1 MARMKS
7 SVSNICSFVIG
18 VVALAFLSPQQMDG
32 HPSTFDDLGEALAQ
46 QISDA
51 KIHKL
56 AVAGFVTS
64 EGEAS
69 PRGKYLSALLCEGWT
84 QHHVKFTVV
93 EPASFRQTLAEHKLT
108 IQDLKSPESL
118 KQAGATLGVEAVV
131 LGTLSDT
138 ADGYLLTVTVR
149 TTSDGALLLTKEQP
163 VAHSH
168 VLDNLA
174 ATNADTSAS
183 APKAGANGAGVP
195 TCTYAPTPVFP
206 AGARK
211 AKISAAGVVV
221 MAVVST
227 EGLVTNIRVLKDP
240 GYGFAER
247 AAEKLTEWRCKPALD
262 KDKKPMA
269 VTVPIDITFHDWQ
282 K

>member
-1 MARMKS
+1 MKFRL
-7 SVSNICSFVIG
+7 SNICSIVIG
-18 VVALAFLSPQQMDG
+18 VVALAFLSPKRLDG
-32 HPSTFDDLGEALAQ
+32 HPSTFDDLGDALAR

-51 KIHKL
+51 RIHKL
-56 AVAGFVTS
+56 AVAEFVTS

-69 PRGKYLSALLCEGWT
+69 PRGKYLSALLCEGWS
-84 QHHVKFTVV
+84 QHHAKFTVV
-93 EPASFRQTLAEHKLT
+93 ESANLRQTLAEHKLT

-118 KQAGATLGVEAVV
+118 KQVGATLGVEAVV
-131 LGTLSDT
+131 LGTLTDT
-138 ADGYLLTVTVR
+138 ADGYLLAVTVR
-149 TTSDGALLLTKEQP
+149 NTSDGTLLFAKEQP
-163 VAHSH
+163 VARSH
-168 VLDNLA
+168 VLDSLA
-174 ATNADTSAS
+174 ATNADSFAS
-183 APKAGANGAGVP
+183 APKAGADGAGVP

-211 AKISAAGVVV
+211 AKISAAAVIV

-247 AAEKLTEWRCKPALD
+247 AVEKLTEWRCKPALD

-269 VTVPIDITFHDWQ
+269 VTVPVDISFHDWQ

>member
-1 MARMKS
+1 MKFRAW
-7 SVSNICSFVIG
+7 NICSFVLA
-18 VVALAFLSPQQMDG
+18 VTAFFALNLQQINAR
-32 HPSTFDDLGEALAQ
+32 PSTFDDLGDALAR

-51 KIHKL
+51 KIHRL
-56 AVAGFVTS
+56 AVAEFVTS

-69 PRGKYLSALLCEGWT
+69 PRGKYLAAMLCENWL
-84 QHHVKFTVV
+84 QHHAKFTVV

-149 TTSDGALLLTKEQP
+149 TISDGASLLTKEQP

-168 VLDNLA
+168 VLDSLA
-174 ATNADTSAS
+174 ATNADSPAS
-183 APKAGANGAGVP
+183 APKAGVNGVGIP
-195 TCTYAPTPVFP
+195 TCTYAPSPVFP

-211 AKISAAGVVV
+211 AKVHSAAVVLMGVVTQEGEV
-221 MAVVST
+221 KSIHVVQ
-227 EGLVTNIRVLKDP
+227 DP

-247 AAEKLTEWRCKPALD
+247 AVEKLAEWRCKPARD
-262 KDKKPMA
+262 KDNNPAA
-269 VTVPIDITFHDWQ
+269 VKVPIEITFRE
-282 K
+282 

>member
-1 MARMKS
+1 MKFRPW
-7 SVSNICSFVIG
+7 NICSFVA
-18 VVALAFLSPQQMDG
+18 VATAFSPLNLQQINAR
-32 HPSTFDDLGEALAQ
+32 PSTLDDLGDTLAR

-51 KIHKL
+51 KIRRL

-69 PRGKYLSALLCEGWT
+69 PRGKYLAALLCEGWS
-84 QHHVKFTVV
+84 QHHAKFTVV
-93 EPASFRQTLAEHKLT
+93 EPTSFRQALAEHKLT

-131 LGTLSDT
+131 LGTLTDT
-138 ADGYLLTVTVR
+138 ADGYLLAVTVR
-149 TTSDGALLLTKEQP
+149 TTSDGAILLTKEQP

-183 APKAGANGAGVP
+183 APQAGANGAGIP

-211 AKISAAGVVV
+211 AKISTAAVVV
-221 MAVVST
+221 LAVVST
-227 EGLVTNIRVLKDP
+227 EGLVTNIRVIKDP

-247 AAEKLTEWRCKPALD
+247 AVEKLTEWRCKQALD

-269 VTVPIDITFHDWQ
+269 VTVPIDITFRGFQ